1 MFLFIF
7 LIPFIVTSECH
18 VSSKINF
25 PDFNLSTYFQIGDSV
40 LLTYY
45 PDVYYAYERGA
56 LMDINFQER
65 YLTDQAEDK
74 KGTKECKE
82 CKNWVISSKITH
94 LHSFPANYEWNWLH
108 TLVSINNDGIHVDT
122 SARDGYIDY

>member
-25 PDFNLSTYFQIGDSV
+25 PDFNLSTYFQIGDSI

-45 PDVYYAYERGA
+45 PEVYYSYVRGA
-56 LMDINFQER
+56 LMDRNFQER
-65 YLTDQAEDK
+65 YFTTCNVSHTGLRIR
-74 KGTKECKE
+74 KELKSV
-82 CKNWVISSKITH
+82 NSVKI
-94 LHSFPANYEWNWLH
+94 
-108 TLVSINNDGIHVDT
+108 G
-122 SARDGYIDY
+122 